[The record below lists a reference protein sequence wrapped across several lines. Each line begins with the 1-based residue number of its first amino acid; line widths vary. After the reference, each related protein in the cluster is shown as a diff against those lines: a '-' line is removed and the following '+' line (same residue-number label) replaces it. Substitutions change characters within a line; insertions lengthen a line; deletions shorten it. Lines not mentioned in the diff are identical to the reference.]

1 MARQK
6 KLPMVPTSAAKD
18 RGAIFLRE
26 SKIRY
31 QIPNHSEETASR
43 ISGSITR
50 REFIRKGATGILSLT
65 AVVAVGDFVWSAES
79 SDRTKI
85 ALAKGA
91 VLANKSLCSGCRI
104 CEMACANVNGEGRNA
119 SALALVILDKD
130 YMSGDYQ
137 PRTCFQCVDP
147 PCFSEC
153 PVDALKVDK
162 TYGFN
167 TRFIDTDLCIGCQQ
181 CLDFCGEYF
190 AVPRPRYDADNEIC
204 LKCHLCWG
212 DPNCVKHC
220 PTGALRF
227 EKSEKGL
234 RIGYPIMQGV

>member
-1 MARQK
+1 MRIQ
-6 KLPMVPTSAAKD
+6 VPKHTEENAP
-18 RGAIFLRE
+18 R
-26 SKIRY
+26 
-31 QIPNHSEETASR
+31 IPS
-43 ISGSITR
+43 SITR
-50 REFIRKGATGILSLT
+50 REFIRKGTAGIFSLA
-65 AVVAVGDFVWSAES
+65 AVVAVGDLVWSAES
-79 SDRTKI
+79 SGEAKI

-130 YMSGDYQ
+130 YMNGDYQ

-147 PCFSEC
+147 PCFFEC

-162 TYGFN
+162 KYGFN

-181 CLDFCGEYF
+181 CLEFCADYF
-190 AVPRPRYDADNEIC
+190 AVPRPRYDADNDIC